1 MKLLTSSNSHGM
13 QRSFQKPSISAPRSD
28 WLKMGDSYVVTGV
41 DVVCEQCQ
49 LTMQKIPDT
58 SYHYSDHEGVEASF
72 TIRRNVTG
80 TPVCYFLI
88 LVVFRDAEL
97 QNIA

>member
-1 MKLLTSSNSHGM
+1 MRDL
-13 QRSFQKPSISAPRSD
+13 
-28 WLKMGDSYVVTGV
+28 YVVAGV
-41 DVVCEQCQ
+41 DMVCEQCQ

-80 TPVCYFLI
+80 TPVCYFFV
-88 LVVFRDAEL
+88 LVVVHDAEM
-97 QNIA
+97 QNIPRNLSL